1 MFYIIARFCS
11 FIYIYKI
18 MLGLLKKKPV
28 DKLVEVLGKNKV
40 VTSIVERKL
49 YSYDA
54 TPIPVER
61 AVPSAVIFP
70 ESQEDVQKLVEVCY
84 QEDVPIFPRGAGSGL
99 TGGAVP
105 TLEKGV
111 VVSFEKMKKFSVD
124 MDNTTAVVEPGVITY
139 ELQQYVEKLGLFY
152 PPDPSSF
159 KYSTIGG
166 NIAENAGGP
175 RCLKYGVTR
184 EYVLGLTA
192 VIKEGKVLKTGNPVI
207 KDVAG
212 YDITK
217 FFVGS
222 EGTLGLITSAT
233 LKLIPKPKARATAL
247 VLFERLEDV
256 GKAVTKIMTS
266 GVFPSALEF
275 MDADAIRA
283 VETHKPVG
291 FPKDVS
297 AFLLIEIDGSVEGV
311 KEDLQ
316 TVEKLLTSMGLRVQI
331 AQDEAQA
338 EKLWMARKNLGPALA
353 NLRTGKINEDIVFP
367 RIYLSEAIP
376 KLRDI
381 AKKHNLLMVIFG
393 HIGDGNLHVNLLYD
407 KKSREEEERA
417 EKAVDEVFE
426 LALRY
431 NGSITGE
438 HGVGLTKRKFLRWQ
452 IGDVGIEVM
461 KSIKMVFD
469 PKNLFNPGKLFAEN

>member
-1 MFYIIARFCS
+1 MFSI
-11 FIYIYKI
+11 
-18 MLGLLKKKPV
+18 LKKKPI
-28 DKLVEVLGKNKV
+28 DKLSEVLGKNKV
-40 VTSIVERKL
+40 NTSIVERKL

-61 AVPSAVIFP
+61 SIPSAVVFP
-70 ESQEDVQKLVEVCY
+70 ENQEDVQKIVEICY
-84 QEDVPIFPRGAGSGL
+84 QEDIPIFPRGAGSGL

-105 TLEKGV
+105 TTEKGV

-124 MDNTTAVVEPGVITY
+124 VDNATATVEPGVITY
-139 ELQQYVEKLGLFY
+139 DFQQYVEKLGLFY

-159 KYSTIGG
+159 RYSTIGG

-184 EYVLGLTA
+184 EYVLGITA

-233 LKLIPKPKARATAL
+233 LKLIPKPRARATAL
-247 VLFERLEDV
+247 VLFDRLEDV
-256 GKAVTKIMTS
+256 GKAVTRIMTS

-283 VETHKPVG
+283 VEDHKPVG
-291 FPKDVS
+291 LPKDVS
-297 AFLLIEIDGSVEGV
+297 ALLLIELDGSPQSV
-311 KEDLQ
+311 KEDLDL
-316 TVEKLLTSMGLRVQI
+316 VEGLLKQMGLRVKVSE
-331 AQDEAQA
+331 DEASA

-353 NLRTGKINEDIVFP
+353 NLKTGKINEDIVFP

-376 KLRDI
+376 KLRDV
-381 AKKHNLLMVIFG
+381 AKKYDLLMVIFG

-407 KKSREEEERA
+407 KKNRDEEERA
-417 EKAVDEVFE
+417 EMAVDEIFH
-426 LALRY
+426 LALSY
-431 NGSITGE
+431 KGSITGE
-438 HGVGLTKRKFLRWQ
+438 HGVGLTKRKFLKWQ
-452 IGDVGIEVM
+452 LGDVGVEVM
-461 KSIKMVFD
+461 RGIKSVFD
-469 PKNLFNPGKLFAEN
+469 PKNLFNPGKLFTED

>member
-1 MFYIIARFCS
+1 
-11 FIYIYKI
+11 
-18 MLGLLKKKPV
+18 MLMGKRGPMERLI
-28 DKLVEVLGKNKV
+28 EVLGKEKV
-40 VTSIVERKL
+40 NFSLVERKL

-54 TPIPVER
+54 TPIPISR
-61 AVPSAVIFP
+61 ATPMAVVFP
-70 ESQEDVQKLVEVCY
+70 KTEEDVQRLVEVCY
-84 QEDVPIFPRGAGSGL
+84 EEDIPIFPRGAGSGL

-105 TLEKGV
+105 TSERGV
-111 VVSFEKMKKFSVD
+111 VVSFERMKEFNVD
-124 MDNTTAVVEPGVITY
+124 VDNATATVQPGVITY
-139 ELQQYVEKLGLFY
+139 EFQQYIEKLGLFY

-192 VIKEGKVLKTGNPVI
+192 VIKEGKLLRTGNPVI

-233 LKLIPKPKARATAL
+233 LKLIPKPLSRTTLLAL
-247 VLFERLEDV
+247 FYRLEDV

-275 MDADAIRA
+275 MDKYAIRA
-283 VETHKPVG
+283 VEDYKPVG
-291 FPKDVS
+291 LPKDVE
-297 AFLLIEIDGSVEGV
+297 ALLLIELDGHPQGVGEEAGMV
-311 KEDLQ
+311 KE
-316 TVEKLLTSMGLRVQI
+316 LLSSMGVPVQS
-331 AQDEAQA
+331 AKDEREA
-338 EKLWMARKNLGPALA
+338 EDLWRARKSLGPALG
-353 NLRTGKINEDIVFP
+353 NLKSGKINEDIVFP
-367 RIYLSEAIP
+367 RTYLADAIP

-381 AKKHNLLMVIFG
+381 AKRYQLTLVIFG
-393 HIGDGNLHVNLLYD
+393 HIGDGNLHVNLLYE
-407 KKSREEEERA
+407 KSDPQEEKRA
-417 EKAVDEVFE
+417 EMAVDEVFE
-426 LALRY
+426 LALSY
-431 NGSITGE
+431 HGSITGE

-452 IGDVGIEVM
+452 VGDVGIEIM
-461 KSIKMVFD
+461 KAIKAVFD
-469 PKNLFNPGKLFAEN
+469 PKDLFNPGKVL